1 MTSAQHAV
9 RAAFEAL
16 PDSHRQVLVL
26 ARSGYK
32 YSEIADMIGVAP
44 SMVSRWAMHGML
56 SIEQAISP
64 GAAGL
69 TDQSSRPSRYSP

>member
-1 MTSAQHAV
+1 MTSAHDAV

-32 YSEIADMIGVAP
+32 YGEIAEMVGVAP
-44 SMVSRWAMHGML
+44 AMVSRWAMHAVL
-56 SIEQAISP
+56 SLEQAISSTR
-64 GAAGL
+64 L
-69 TDQSSRPSRYSP
+69 V